1 MTPQSPADGGGLPRW
16 RRRRGLPGRARAR
29 RGELP
34 LARVESFSDC
44 VFSFAMT
51 LLVLGLVVPKLSE
64 VHSDAQL
71 LSQLGRQWPT
81 FVAYLVSFVFIGQVW
96 LQHHRL
102 LGYLARADHWAVW
115 LNAALLLDVVSISF
129 VTGLLG
135 TYAGHPGQTAAAVIY
150 GITWAVGGLFFN
162 RPVVVCAPRRP
173 RRPGAHPRGP
183 AEDQRPLGE
192 RADPVH
198 RLHVAG
204 AGAVL
209 GRRGRLRGPGCAVPR
224 SAAPGAVIRRQ
235 QLIRAGPAAT
245 DAVGDPSP
253 PRSVASISTVPP
265 GNVNGPLVTH
275 WP

>member
-16 RRRRGLPGRARAR
+16 RRRRGPPGRARAR

-34 LARVESFSDC
+34 LARVESFSDS
-44 VFSFAMT
+44 VFAFAMT

-81 FVAYLVSFVFIGQVW
+81 FVAYLVSFLFIGQVW

-162 RPVVVCAPRRP
+162 GLWWYARRAGLVDPALTPADLRKISVRWGSGPILYTVCTLLVLVQFWAGVAGFAALVALYLVPP
-173 RRPGAHPRGP
+173 PPAQPGQRAGSSADGSGP
-183 AEDQRPLGE
+183 AQ
-192 RADPVH
+192 A
-198 RLHVAG
+198 
-204 AGAVL
+204 
-209 GRRGRLRGPGCAVPR
+209 
-224 SAAPGAVIRRQ
+224 
-235 QLIRAGPAAT
+235 
-245 DAVGDPSP
+245 
-253 PRSVASISTVPP
+253 
-265 GNVNGPLVTH
+265 
-275 WP
+275 

>member
-1 MTPQSPADGGGLPRW
+1 VTPQSPADGGGLPRW

-102 LGYLARADHWAVW
+102 LGYLARADH
-115 LNAALLLDVVSISF
+115 
-129 VTGLLG
+129 
-135 TYAGHPGQTAAAVIY
+135 
-150 GITWAVGGLFFN
+150 
-162 RPVVVCAPRRP
+162 
-173 RRPGAHPRGP
+173 
-183 AEDQRPLGE
+183 
-192 RADPVH
+192 
-198 RLHVAG
+198 
-204 AGAVL
+204 
-209 GRRGRLRGPGCAVPR
+209 
-224 SAAPGAVIRRQ
+224 
-235 QLIRAGPAAT
+235 
-245 DAVGDPSP
+245 
-253 PRSVASISTVPP
+253 
-265 GNVNGPLVTH
+265 
-275 WP
+275 